1 MNQRESERHIIQQG
15 GDPQD
20 NLDSDQ
26 RHNPAKRPTARQCL
40 VMCMSWLR
48 GGDDVIMA
56 RQRVLRF
63 LTPNPNSA
71 EGVLWSEASG
81 RAVASL
87 EYELR
92 LERIGRGG
100 GRL

>member
-1 MNQRESERHIIQQG
+1 
-15 GDPQD
+15 
-20 NLDSDQ
+20 
-26 RHNPAKRPTARQCL
+26 
-40 VMCMSWLR
+40 
-48 GGDDVIMA
+48 MA

-71 EGVLWSEASG
+71 EGVMWSEAGG

-92 LERIGRGG
+92 LERLGQARV
-100 GRL
+100 LP